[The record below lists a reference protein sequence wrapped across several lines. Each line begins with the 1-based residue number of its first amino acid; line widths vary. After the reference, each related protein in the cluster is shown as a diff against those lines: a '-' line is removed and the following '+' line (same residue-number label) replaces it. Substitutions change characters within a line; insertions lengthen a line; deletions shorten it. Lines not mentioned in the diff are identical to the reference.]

1 MSHVTA
7 APNVLAASAGELA
20 AIGSTMRAANA
31 AAAAPTA
38 GVLAA
43 GGDDVSAGIAALFG
57 ARAQAYQA
65 ISAQAALFHDRFV
78 QILQEGAAAY
88 AMAEAANALP
98 LQKAQGVVSE
108 LAQDRTGGGRAPGN
122 LAVPAG
128 LAVSAR
134 LAERAG
140 TADRS
145 ATVRSASSMGPA
157 SSAAPTVTPEWLA
170 PRTAAAFLLRTAAA
184 QQVPPVSRTRVAVVL
199 GSVAQPAM
207 GLGPAAQTQSVVP
220 GLAGTS
226 SGLFAGTAESA
237 WPAVTAV

>member
-108 LAQDRTGGGRAPGN
+108 LAQDRTGGTGTGQSRGAGGFGGVGQAGGKGWDGGPIGNGQVGEQHGAGQLGSTDGNPGVAGAALSGSCSRVKELTWHSVPKA
-122 LAVPAG
+122 LASVMWRDAGDNRGSSRSTVVVPTPVVC
-128 LAVSAR
+128 LCEVKR
-134 LAERAG
+134 FDLLEERAG
-140 TADRS
+140 CS
-145 ATVRSASSMGPA
+145 
-157 SSAAPTVTPEWLA
+157 
-170 PRTAAAFLLRTAAA
+170 
-184 QQVPPVSRTRVAVVL
+184 
-199 GSVAQPAM
+199 
-207 GLGPAAQTQSVVP
+207 
-220 GLAGTS
+220 
-226 SGLFAGTAESA
+226 
-237 WPAVTAV
+237 

>member
-78 QILQEGAAAY
+78 QILQEGAAA
-88 AMAEAANALP
+88 
-98 LQKAQGVVSE
+98 
-108 LAQDRTGGGRAPGN
+108 
-122 LAVPAG
+122 
-128 LAVSAR
+128 
-134 LAERAG
+134 
-140 TADRS
+140 
-145 ATVRSASSMGPA
+145 
-157 SSAAPTVTPEWLA
+157 
-170 PRTAAAFLLRTAAA
+170 
-184 QQVPPVSRTRVAVVL
+184 
-199 GSVAQPAM
+199 
-207 GLGPAAQTQSVVP
+207 
-220 GLAGTS
+220 
-226 SGLFAGTAESA
+226 
-237 WPAVTAV
+237 

>member
-108 LAQDRTGGGRAPGN
+108 LAQDRTGGRAPGN

-170 PRTAAAFLLRTAAA
+170 RARQRRFCFAR
-184 QQVPPVSRTRVAVVL
+184 QRRNRCRRCR
-199 GSVAQPAM
+199 
-207 GLGPAAQTQSVVP
+207 GPGWQWCW
-220 GLAGTS
+220 GR
-226 SGLFAGTAESA
+226 
-237 WPAVTAV
+237 

>member
-1 MSHVTA
+1 M
-7 APNVLAASAGELA
+7 
-20 AIGSTMRAANA
+20 
-31 AAAAPTA
+31 
-38 GVLAA
+38 
-43 GGDDVSAGIAALFG
+43 
-57 ARAQAYQA
+57 
-65 ISAQAALFHDRFV
+65 
-78 QILQEGAAAY
+78 
-88 AMAEAANALP
+88 
-98 LQKAQGVVSE
+98 
-108 LAQDRTGGGRAPGN
+108 
-122 LAVPAG
+122 PAG

>member
-98 LQKAQGVVSE
+98 LQKARAWSANSPKIA
-108 LAQDRTGGGRAPGN
+108 LGGRAPGN